1 MCKLDPAWVVL
12 LVSIVCSFAGQL
24 ITAKINNT
32 HQLKMRTIDIQ
43 EKLAETYDQNRREA
57 ICSFMSSVGKVL
69 ATGIAD
75 DLEDL
80 GHDFFGVYPYV
91 SDDLRKRLDSFY
103 QSLAVDR
110 DLSNS
115 QKTFPGIA
123 ADLSA
128 LLKQEPPE
136 YPLLRLR
143 KQFLPSILGALRRVA
158 ATLVRK

>member
-12 LVSIVCSFAGQL
+12 LVSIVCSFAGPL

-80 GHDFFGVYPYV
+80 GHAFSVCTPMFPMTSGSVWIL
-91 SDDLRKRLDSFY
+91 ST
-103 QSLAVDR
+103 SLLLLTEIFLIAKKP
-110 DLSNS
+110 S
-115 QKTFPGIA
+115 QASRQTC
-123 ADLSA
+123 
-128 LLKQEPPE
+128 
-136 YPLLRLR
+136 PLC
-143 KQFLPSILGALRRVA
+143 
-158 ATLVRK
+158 